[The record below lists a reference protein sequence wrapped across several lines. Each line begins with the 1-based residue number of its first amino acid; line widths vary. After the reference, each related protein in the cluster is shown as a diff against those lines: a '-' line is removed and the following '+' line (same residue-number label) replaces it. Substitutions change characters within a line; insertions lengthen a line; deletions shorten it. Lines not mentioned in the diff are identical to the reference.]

1 MIIRGSWE
9 NEIEREDLTQGTL
22 DNCLSFFP
30 LNFLGCN
37 KGVSPRRFACTH
49 KSKITAFTYWGG
61 VSQEIELWASLHSQ
75 LWRIVTSTAVDFFFF
90 FFSCSDTQLFYKL
103 GFTTARPKAFGC
115 ESWFLTHL
123 IIGSGSTSWSLKYWV
138 RRGSS
143 QENSRWPKY
152 LNGFND
158 YICRWGCIQYSR
170 PTWWARRPRTLQW
183 AHLSF
188 YSRTQSP
195 NPQGPSN
202 ARSRAE
208 SNEVNLSSVRI
219 HIQSNCLHP

>member
-30 LNFLGCN
+30 LIFLGCN
-37 KGVSPRRFACTH
+37 KGGSPRRFACTH
-49 KSKITAFTYWGG
+49 KRKKPPSHIVGR
-61 VSQEIELWASLHSQ
+61 SQPEIELWASLHSQ
-75 LWRIVTSTAVDFFFF
+75 LWRIVTSTDSGWLLFFFF
-90 FFSCSDTQLFYKL
+90 PCSDTQLFYKL
-103 GFTTARPKAFGC
+103 GFTTAPPKAFGC

-158 YICRWGCIQYSR
+158 YICRWGCIRYSR
-170 PTWWARRPRTLQW
+170 PTW
-183 AHLSF
+183 
-188 YSRTQSP
+188 
-195 NPQGPSN
+195 
-202 ARSRAE
+202 
-208 SNEVNLSSVRI
+208 
-219 HIQSNCLHP
+219 

>member
-30 LNFLGCN
+30 LIFLGCN
-37 KGVSPRRFACTH
+37 KGGSPHRFACTH
-49 KSKITAFTYWGG
+49 KRKKPPS
-61 VSQEIELWASLHSQ
+61 HSGEESARNRT
-75 LWRIVTSTAVDFFFF
+75 LGIPTFSTLENCYFDSGWLLFFFF
-90 FFSCSDTQLFYKL
+90 PCSDTQLFYKL

-123 IIGSGSTSWSLKYWV
+123 IIGSGSTSWSPKYWV

-143 QENSRWPKY
+143 QEKSRWPKY

-170 PTWWARRPRTLQW
+170 PTW
-183 AHLSF
+183 
-188 YSRTQSP
+188 
-195 NPQGPSN
+195 
-202 ARSRAE
+202 
-208 SNEVNLSSVRI
+208 
-219 HIQSNCLHP
+219 